1 MEADSASVAAQ
12 SGTSNAPSAATSG
25 PSSGSAAASS
35 TCMVVAQARA
45 PTGFFNCCKCK
56 KTVGSRKYILQEI
69 IKKHIFDIWH
79 AVRTFSQKKFPRG
92 SQTKSFSKQTK
103 LEHENHEFWL
113 QIAQSCKQRPSFFS
127 QPTPP
132 VVSSSFNAVVP
143 TVQLQGKSTLLN
155 SITLFLLRH
164 VSTTEDDTSERF
176 VEPAQCLCGLQCKL
190 FSPCQ
195 AMVEAA

>member
-1 MEADSASVAAQ
+1 MYGCCSGESAD
-12 SGTSNAPSAATSG
+12 
-25 PSSGSAAASS
+25 
-35 TCMVVAQARA
+35 
-45 PTGFFNCCKCK
+45 GF
-56 KTVGSRKYILQEI
+56 LQLLQMQEDCRVPEI
-69 IKKHIFDIWH
+69 NFTRNHQTNIFDIWH

-132 VVSSSFNAVVP
+132 VVSSSFNAVIP

-176 VEPAQCLCGLQCKL
+176 VEPAQCLCGLQCQL